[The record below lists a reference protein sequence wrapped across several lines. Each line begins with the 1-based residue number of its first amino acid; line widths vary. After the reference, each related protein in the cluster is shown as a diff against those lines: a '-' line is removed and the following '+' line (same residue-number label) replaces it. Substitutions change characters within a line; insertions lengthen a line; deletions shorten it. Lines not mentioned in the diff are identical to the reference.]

1 MHPKAA
7 IVAFA
12 LAGTILGNP
21 ALTQEM
27 RAVAPVF
34 AQLVTYPL
42 PQGFVPAHEAAAEG
56 QYIHESIPAGETLQ
70 VWSQMM
76 TLTGLQGA
84 GGFPPSDFALMML
97 QGYESACPESFAASP
112 LGMPEVPGARGGFAV
127 HMSCGT
133 VAGQFPARS
142 EEMLLVVL
150 AGAED
155 LYTVQW
161 AERGPPQ
168 AGPLPFD
175 ADRWAVRYLALS
187 DGLALCTPVPGEG
200 PPFPSC
206 TGN

>member
-1 MHPKAA
+1 MLLSIFGFSGGLVMRRGLDGGPTSMVRAQEGAAMHPKAA

-127 HMSCGT
+127 HMS
-133 VAGQFPARS
+133 
-142 EEMLLVVL
+142 
-150 AGAED
+150 
-155 LYTVQW
+155 
-161 AERGPPQ
+161 
-168 AGPLPFD
+168 
-175 ADRWAVRYLALS
+175 
-187 DGLALCTPVPGEG
+187 
-200 PPFPSC
+200 
-206 TGN
+206 